1 MRRRL
6 NRTLAALLVT
16 LEFVRI
22 ESEIVFVRIE
32 VGRFEKLRPSTV
44 KKVELFLTVGDMKSL
59 C

>member
-16 LEFVRI
+16 LELVRI

-44 KKVELFLTVGDMKSL
+44 KKVELFLTVGDMKIL

>member
-16 LEFVRI
+16 LELVRI